1 MFICM
6 LIRTYCSMTSRK
18 ATIYMNTNPNQSK
31 NEIYCFGGDVIQHI
45 IAYNEYVFKAIEIN
59 PILLEEA
66 SLLIVDE
73 GYHDLLDESTNG
85 RKLIFKL
92 RLEHSYSGP
101 IVLISGKIQSEDDKY
116 FKQVF
121 EDPLV
126 SIIELE
132 EFVAL
137 LKKGKEEFLGKFD
150 PTLSKEERELLYFD
164 LRQTLYRSGRY
175 MYEMRHKLLRTM
187 AELEGSP
194 EPLVEA
200 KKLLVEHE
208 ENVKQVIDTWKPTV
222 WFNAVYVR
230 DKFASFMDIEDISI
244 LKSEV
249 ANFFDAAE
257 NLIKNKEGA
266 HKNEEEVKLVYVTSD
281 EVNTKRLNALLQEI
295 APNMNC
301 LWAATDED
309 AIRLIKDHPNLT
321 TVLSDYRFRSPN
333 SNRIEAINGFIILER
348 IRKIFTHQ
356 YYAFLTNIGHLPHPT
371 PLGIGPIDYYDKNQ
385 TLSSSTAGELHRL
398 VEQARQHKNTIRQ
411 RTLPWPEKIS
421 QSKNAKRWA
430 ALYFEEMGN
439 NPNVAAIEQ
448 EIGSKAASI
457 VVGLL
462 GGKSAT
468 ELNIPS
474 VAGLLINLK
483 RPSFKEDLMP
493 RLIMRRVI
501 LALLNCKGLGEKKF
515 SAEAK
520 RFNKKTYSGKNRSF
534 GIVYLILRGSENID
548 TLDSKI
554 VSNFFSD
561 NFILYTSR
569 DYKQPDSACSQG
581 FITTAE
587 NLWLASNMPLFNL

>member
-1 MFICM
+1 
-6 LIRTYCSMTSRK
+6 
-18 ATIYMNTNPNQSK
+18 MNTNPNHVRTD
-31 NEIYCFGGDVIQHI
+31 IYAFGGDVLKHI
-45 IAYNEYVFKAIEIN
+45 IADNAYVFEAIEIN

-66 SLLIVDE
+66 RLLIVDE
-73 GYHDLLDESTNG
+73 RHHDLLDESTNG

-92 RLEHSYSGP
+92 RLEYSYIGP
-101 IVLISGKIQSEDDKY
+101 IVLVSGKIQSEDDKY
-116 FKQVF
+116 FREVF

-126 SIIELE
+126 SVIELE
-132 EFVAL
+132 ELVVL
-137 LKKGKEEFLGKFD
+137 LKKGKEEFLGRFD

-164 LRQTLYRSGRY
+164 LRQTLYRSERY
-175 MYEMRHKLLRTM
+175 MYEMRHKLLRAM

-200 KKLLVEHE
+200 KKLLEEHE

-230 DKFASFMDIEDISI
+230 DMFASFMDIDDIRT
-244 LKSEV
+244 LKNEV
-249 ANFFDAAE
+249 AGFFDAAE

-266 HKNEEEVKLVYVTSD
+266 HKDEEEVQLVYVTSN

-295 APNMNC
+295 APNMTC

-309 AIRLIKDHPNLT
+309 AICLIKDHPNLT
-321 TVLSDYRFRSPN
+321 TVLSDYRFRNPN

-356 YYAFLTNIGHLPHPT
+356 YYAFLTDIGHLPHPT
-371 PLGIGPIDYYDKNQ
+371 PLGIGSIDYYNKNQ

-411 RTLPWPEKIS
+411 RTLPWPERIS
-421 QSKNAKRWA
+421 KSKNAKRWA
-430 ALYFEEMGN
+430 TLYFEEMGN

-462 GGKSAT
+462 GGKSAA

-569 DYKQPDSACSQG
+569 DYTQPDSACSEG
-581 FITTAE
+581 FITTTE
-587 NLWLASNMPLFNL
+587 NLWLASNMPLFNF